1 MSEESSQQVA
11 VPKKELAELQ
21 AKMNLLGVNI
31 SKNSME
37 SMAALLHRMDASDN
51 AIANSTNLDQAT
63 LRELMDMSRQTNESV
78 RLRLD
83 ILRAIN
89 GYATDTSN
97 VEVDKSDEK
106 VDTTVFSEDD
116 AERIKSEM
124 FKRSTGNP
132 VDVQDAEIVK

>member
-37 SMAALLHRMDASDN
+37 SMATLLHRMDAIDN

-116 AERIKSEM
+116 AERIKSEI

>member
-1 MSEESSQQVA
+1 MSEENTQVA
-11 VPKKELAELQ
+11 VPKKKLAELQ

-37 SMAALLHRMDASDN
+37 SMDALLHRMDAIDN

-116 AERIKSEM
+116 AERIKSEI

>member
-1 MSEESSQQVA
+1 
-11 VPKKELAELQ
+11 
-21 AKMNLLGVNI
+21 MNLLGVNI

-37 SMAALLHRMDASDN
+37 SMAALLHRMDAIDN

-116 AERIKSEM
+116 AERIKAEIFS
-124 FKRSTGNP
+124 RSAGNP
-132 VDVQDAEIVK
+132 VEVQDAEIVK